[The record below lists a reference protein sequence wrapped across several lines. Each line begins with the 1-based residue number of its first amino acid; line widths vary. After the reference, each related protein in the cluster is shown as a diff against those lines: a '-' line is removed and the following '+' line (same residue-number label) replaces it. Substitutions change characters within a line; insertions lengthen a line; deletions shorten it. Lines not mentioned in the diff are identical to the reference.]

1 MDDKNILSSN
11 RSHKRLDQRLSLTSL
26 CLISHHPFLSTFRE
40 LLLLLKR
47 LIDGCSQRLSE
58 DGQYSK
64 DIIWATL
71 TGCWT
76 EPIPPRVMQDIRE
89 LETWILM
96 LLSAPV
102 SVPGKTK
109 VLLEVLPSN
118 IIPTFEFALPD
129 HTRFSFV
136 DFPLHL
142 PLELLGIDTAMKV
155 MAAIMLESKVVLQS
169 RNYNA
174 VSMCVLALVA
184 LMYPLEYMFPVIPLL
199 PSFMPSAEQLLYAPT
214 PFVIGV
220 PASFFAHKAIDIPN
234 DVIVVDL
241 DTNQLLISD
250 DINIPDMPVPDCT
263 ELKNNLRKSLDKLL
277 LSVPEMES
285 KSDEMAEMN
294 YTFDSD
300 IVDIAVRV
308 AMVYSFFNSANVF
321 ANFCEHT
328 RTLRLYPR
336 PVVALQTESFLR
348 SRPQFTQFI
357 AELCKL
363 AFTIYIF

>member
-1 MDDKNILSSN
+1 MDDKGKELCPRLIDYLVIVGRRRGKYISQTSISDASLSSTSQSITTPELLRRYPNNDHRDFYLPIDVTVFCQPEGCVTKEVPRHSHSHREISSFVFTLTEKDSAKIRYGICLNFLQSYEKNRAVSTDDKSVLYSN

-40 LLLLLKR
+40 LLLLLKK
-47 LIDGCSQRLSE
+47 LIDGCGKRLSE

-64 DIIWATL
+64 DIIWAIL

-76 EPIPPRVMQDIRE
+76 EPIPARVMQDIRE

-118 IIPTFEFALPD
+118 ILPTFEFALPD

-199 PSFMPSAEQLLYAPT
+199 PSFMPSAEQYLL
-214 PFVIGV
+214 
-220 PASFFAHKAIDIPN
+220 
-234 DVIVVDL
+234 
-241 DTNQLLISD
+241 
-250 DINIPDMPVPDCT
+250 
-263 ELKNNLRKSLDKLL
+263 
-277 LSVPEMES
+277 
-285 KSDEMAEMN
+285 
-294 YTFDSD
+294 
-300 IVDIAVRV
+300 
-308 AMVYSFFNSANVF
+308 
-321 ANFCEHT
+321 
-328 RTLRLYPR
+328 
-336 PVVALQTESFLR
+336 
-348 SRPQFTQFI
+348 
-357 AELCKL
+357 
-363 AFTIYIF
+363 